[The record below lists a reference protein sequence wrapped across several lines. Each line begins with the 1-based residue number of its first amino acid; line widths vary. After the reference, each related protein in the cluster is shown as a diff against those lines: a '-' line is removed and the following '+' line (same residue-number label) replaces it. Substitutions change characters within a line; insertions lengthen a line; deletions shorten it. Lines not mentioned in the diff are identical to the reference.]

1 MAAVFISY
9 SRKDFY
15 FAESLAFHLARGGTS
30 AWLDSNQLSPGGD
43 WEKDLEK
50 ALNESSSVV
59 LVGSRASSR
68 SAYVTAE

>member
-1 MAAVFISY
+1 MLQSSSAIPEKIFTLRNRSP
-9 SRKDFY
+9 FT
-15 FAESLAFHLARGGTS
+15 LRGGTS
-30 AWLDSNQLSPGGD
+30 AWLDSNQLSSGGD

-59 LVGSRASSR
+59 LVGSRASGR